1 MITPAAPLAGPA
13 VSRRPLPVART
24 SFVTHAPGIDSV
36 PSWSPRGDR
45 IAFESSRDGDPEI
58 YVMNADGSDQH
69 DVSNDHAAAD
79 LNPAWSPNGRR
90 LAFTSDRDGA
100 NDIFVMG
107 TDGSH
112 PVNLTPDP
120 ASDRN
125 AAWSPDGTEI
135 AFASDRSGRFQ
146 LYALRRDGSRV
157 TRLTN
162 DAGSDT
168 IPDWQR
174 FPGHGMTPPACRHP
188 R

>member
-1 MITPAAPLAGPA
+1 
-13 VSRRPLPVART
+13 
-24 SFVTHAPGIDSV
+24 
-36 PSWSPRGDR
+36 
-45 IAFESSRDGDPEI
+45 
-58 YVMNADGSDQH
+58 MNADGSDQH

-79 LNPAWSPNGRR
+79 LNPTWSPNGRR

-125 AAWSPDGTEI
+125 ATWSPDGTEI
-135 AFASDRSGRFQ
+135 AFASDRSGRFH

-168 IPDWQR
+168 IPDWQL
-174 FPGHGMTPPACRHP
+174 P
-188 R
+188 RARYDAAGVSPSAVSSPTSSTSCASCSSWR